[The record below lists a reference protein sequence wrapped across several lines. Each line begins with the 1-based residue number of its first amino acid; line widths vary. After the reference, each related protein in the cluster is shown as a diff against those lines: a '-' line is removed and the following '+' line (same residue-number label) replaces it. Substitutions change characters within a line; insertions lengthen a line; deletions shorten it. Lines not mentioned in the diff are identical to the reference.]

1 MASLVVTAEPQKEEE
16 KNFVIDFYF
25 NVSLFDVFML
35 FFMISVKI
43 YIKIWGYPV
52 GQVRPPIEIIN
63 QNGEIYN

>member
-43 YIKIWGYPV
+43 YIKI
-52 GQVRPPIEIIN
+52 
-63 QNGEIYN
+63 